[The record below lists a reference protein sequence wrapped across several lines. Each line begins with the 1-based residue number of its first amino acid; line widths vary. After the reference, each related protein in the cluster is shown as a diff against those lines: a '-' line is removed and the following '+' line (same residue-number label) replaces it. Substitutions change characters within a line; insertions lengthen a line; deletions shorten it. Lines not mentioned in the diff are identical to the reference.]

1 MLEKISLKQRV
12 IIGCIFVI
20 ILLMG
25 GIGIFV
31 FTQSQET
38 EIDLSQLVDNV
49 QNENVSNPSGEN
61 TEENINQIKEEHKET
76 IIVHI
81 TGEVKNTGIITLEK
95 GARIADA
102 IKKAGGETKQADLNE
117 INLAY
122 ELQDGQQIYIPNKKD
137 KIENKEKMYITS
149 ESGNNVI
156 KQRGSSNNK
165 GVNKKVNINTAN
177 QSELETLPGIGESI
191 AGRIIEYREQNG
203 KFQKI
208 EDLQNVKGIG
218 DSKFA
223 KIKDL
228 VTV

>member
-12 IIGCIFVI
+12 IIGCILVI

-31 FTQSQET
+31 FTQNQET

-117 INLAY
+117 VNLAY

-156 KQRGSSNNK
+156 KQDVSSNNK

-177 QSELETLPGIGESI
+177 QSELEALPGIGESI

-223 KIKDL
+223 KIKEL

>member
-12 IIGCIFVI
+12 IIGCILVI

-25 GIGIFV
+25 GIGIFI
-31 FTQSQET
+31 FTQNQET

-49 QNENVSNPSGEN
+49 QNENISNPSGEN

-81 TGEVKNTGIITLEK
+81 TGEVKNIGIITLEK

-117 INLAY
+117 VNLAY

-156 KQRGSSNNK
+156 KQEGSSNNK

-223 KIKDL
+223 KIKEL

>member
-117 INLAY
+117 VNLAY

-156 KQRGSSNNK
+156 KQDVSSNNK

-177 QSELETLPGIGESI
+177 QSELEALPGIGESI

-223 KIKDL
+223 KIKEL

>member
-1 MLEKISLKQRV
+1 MLEKISIKQKIIIVGILASVVV
-12 IIGCIFVI
+12 IGVIFFY
-20 ILLMG
+20 IL
-25 GIGIFV
+25 FKD
-31 FTQSQET
+31 QQT
-38 EIDLSQLVDNV
+38 EIDLDQLVDGV
-49 QNENVSNPSGEN
+49 QSEINQS
-61 TEENINQIKEEHKET
+61 EENMNNNSNQMKEEQKET

-81 TGEVKNTGIITLEK
+81 TGEVKNTGIVTLEK

-102 IKKAGGETKQADLNE
+102 IKKAGGETKEADLNE

-137 KIENKEKMYITS
+137 KIGNKEKMYITS

-156 KQRGSSNNK
+156 KQEGSSNNK

-223 KIKDL
+223 KIKEL

>member
-156 KQRGSSNNK
+156 KQGGSSNNK